1 MKAVTAN
8 EAKTQFGDMLM
19 SVQRAPVQINKNG
32 KPVAV
37 MVSMDDY
44 EQMEDLK
51 IQMLKERVQR
61 AKTEIEAGATIE
73 GDAFFDEL
81 LAKITNSMGAY
92 RLTTDAGRDL
102 SAIREFTRSRWGNE
116 QSRNTLLNYAKPSPC
131 YLIIR

>member
-8 EAKTQFGDMLM
+8 EAKTQFGDMLL

-37 MVSMDDY
+37 MVSMEDY

-61 AKTEIEAGATIE
+61 AKTEIEAG
-73 GDAFFDEL
+73 
-81 LAKITNSMGAY
+81 S
-92 RLTTDAGRDL
+92 
-102 SAIREFTRSRWGNE
+102 
-116 QSRNTLLNYAKPSPC
+116 NY
-131 YLIIR
+131 